1 MSRKRVEPHF
11 CQERRVERK
20 EVLHIIK
27 LLDHIC
33 LFKGEKETL
42 AANRGTLSSA
52 NINISDFRY
61 TGNVINV
68 KTDRKGPWSQQ

>member
-1 MSRKRVEPHF
+1 MLYERIMNFLAGKKYKHISV
-11 CQERRVERK
+11 ERRVEMR

-33 LFKGEKETL
+33 LFKRREETL

-52 NINISDFRY
+52 NINIS
-61 TGNVINV
+61 GML
-68 KTDRKGPWSQQ
+68 GMSLM